1 MSLEEDRFKQ
11 IMEAIAA
18 TKSGMEQQFAT
29 NLHELRQEVAATQ
42 ANCSQQVLEKLN
54 RKSCTFKKKG
64 CEHQFV
70 FNDKVDDRLQNAQ
83 KQLDKI
89 TTADN
94 ASKQALEWAK
104 VELDQGKDEIRVR
117 QKHIRIAD
125 RSDWAVV
132 AEYEADELADNSDDE
147 KRQFRA
153 QKERD
158 SKRKRAASGG
168 PAKKKKQRTK
178 GSTRLDDGGV
188 RRAPFGPRTTRA
200 IGPCYSCS
208 QWGLLTRSCPR
219 NHQLYPFDEPVVSA
233 GDTVWSN
240 SSMVSST
247 EGSVGG
253 NSVTEV
259 DNHSPQLAAGVKG
272 HVQKPCADSTAKQ
285 MSNSQV
291 TGVDNSGLGTGGP
304 LGKARVSGQTAL
316 GHRSTSEEPLD
327 CLESDTPSESNE
339 WELTRSWEWR
349 NLGP

>member
-1 MSLEEDRFKQ
+1 MSLEEDQFKQ
-11 IMEAIAA
+11 IMDAIAA

-29 NLHELRQEVAATQ
+29 NLHELRQEVAAMQ
-42 ANCSQQVLEKLN
+42 ANCSQQVPEKLN

-70 FNDKVDDRLQNAQ
+70 FNDKVDDHLQNAQ

-89 TTADN
+89 ATADDT
-94 ASKQALEWAK
+94 SKQALEQAK
-104 VELDQGKDEIRVR
+104 VELDRGKDEIRVR

-147 KRQFRA
+147 KRLFRA
-153 QKERD
+153 RKERD

-168 PAKKKKQRTK
+168 LAKKKQRTEE
-178 GSTRLDDGGV
+178 STRLDDGGV

-208 QWGLLTRSCPR
+208 QWGHLARSCPR
-219 NHQLYPFDEPVVSA
+219 NHQPYPFDEPVVSA

-240 SSMVSST
+240 SSIVSST

-253 NSVTEV
+253 
-259 DNHSPQLAAGVKG
+259 
-272 HVQKPCADSTAKQ
+272 
-285 MSNSQV
+285 
-291 TGVDNSGLGTGGP
+291 
-304 LGKARVSGQTAL
+304 
-316 GHRSTSEEPLD
+316 
-327 CLESDTPSESNE
+327 
-339 WELTRSWEWR
+339 
-349 NLGP
+349 